1 MSRTPGGRDA
11 SDYRGLALAGT
22 AVTEM
27 VAPIL
32 VGVWADGHFG
42 WSPWG
47 LAVGAVVGFVGGLA
61 HLIIL
66 TRRADGKKSDGGGPG
81 A

>member
-1 MSRTPGGRDA
+1 MSQTSGGRDGG
-11 SDYRGLALAGT
+11 DYRGLAIAGT
-22 AVTEM
+22 AVTEL

-32 VGVWADGHFG
+32 IGVWLDQRYG

-47 LAVGAVVGFVGGLA
+47 IAVGAVIGFVGGIA
-61 HLIIL
+61 HLVYL
-66 TRRADGKKSDGGGPG
+66 TKQADRKKSGGPG